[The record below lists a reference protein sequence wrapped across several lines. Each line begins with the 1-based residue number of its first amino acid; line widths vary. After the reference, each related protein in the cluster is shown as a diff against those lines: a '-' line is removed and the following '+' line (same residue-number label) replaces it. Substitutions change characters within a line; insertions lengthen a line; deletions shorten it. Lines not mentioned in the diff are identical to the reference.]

1 MQLFLTVA
9 LVLLGP
15 NLYLIYHNP
24 LRLNLVIHLETKRG
38 GRGKS
43 RGESSVSCKGSTSEE
58 AILGSSSRVWLTSS
72 EK

>member
-15 NLYLIYHNP
+15 DLYFIYHNP
-24 LRLNLVIHLETKRG
+24 LRLNLVIHLEAKSG

-43 RGESSVSCKGSTSEE
+43 RGKSSVSCKGSTSEE
-58 AILGSSSRVWLTSS
+58 TILCSSSRVWLTSS
-72 EK
+72 ER